1 MLAVRDVG
9 IIWFSNVFLLAATLF
24 RNEFVSLNQASDFDT
39 AYLFKIFQTTGQY
52 FSVAV
57 RSFRAESSHAP
68 NDKRQVAF
76 KSRYFHDFAG
86 SEICKA
92 DFWEYK
98 TGEKSWGRS
107 TVCFGGSTYPSALL
121 ARDLID
127 FYFYK
132 GHKGRGW
139 LHQFPTETQLPNWM
153 CQRGI
158 LGNFKEITSAETAMS
173 AL

>member
-1 MLAVRDVG
+1 MTPHTYSKYFKQQVNISQWLYIASEQRVHMLQTVRG
-9 IIWFSNVFLLAATLF
+9 KLHSN
-24 RNEFVSLNQASDFDT
+24 
-39 AYLFKIFQTTGQY
+39 
-52 FSVAV
+52 
-57 RSFRAESSHAP
+57 
-68 NDKRQVAF
+68 F
-76 KSRYFHDFAG
+76 KSRYFRYFAG

-98 TGEKSWGRS
+98 TGEKSRGRS